1 MKIMHV
7 IFMIFYELTRIDVIS
22 RKTYWKIMD
31 LEYNGFRRIT

>member
-7 IFMIFYELTRIDVIS
+7 NFMIFYELNRIDVIS
-22 RKTYWKIMD
+22 RKIYWKIMD